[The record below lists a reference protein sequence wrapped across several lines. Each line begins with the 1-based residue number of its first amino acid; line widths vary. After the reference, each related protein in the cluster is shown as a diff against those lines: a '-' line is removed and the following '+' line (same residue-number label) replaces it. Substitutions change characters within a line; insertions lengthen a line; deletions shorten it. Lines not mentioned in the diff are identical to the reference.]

1 MTTYVMGDIHGGH
14 KALLQCLQRS
24 GFDYER
30 DTLIQLGDI
39 ADGYDEVFACV
50 ETLLTVRHLVAIK
63 GNHDDWFQTFIR
75 TGFHPQYWNQGG
87 EGTLRS
93 YLIAAGKQDL
103 IPAYGN
109 IHPQA
114 LNPPDIPATHRHFF
128 NHQRLYYLDDHMNCF
143 VHAGFDRR
151 LPFREQLPHLYY
163 WDRELWLEALSWE
176 ATNRGKK
183 RPARF
188 KMATRFHEVFIGHTR
203 TIMWGTDQPMKAAN
217 VNNIDTGGGGGG
229 RLTIMNV
236 ETKEC
241 WQSDPVNSLYE
252 ISYR

>member
-1 MTTYVMGDIHGGH
+1 MNTFVMGDIHGGH
-14 KALLQCLQRS
+14 KALVQCLQRA
-24 GFDYER
+24 GFNYEQ

-50 ETLLTVRHLVAIK
+50 EELLKIRHLVAIK
-63 GNHDDWFQTFIR
+63 GNHDEWFQTFIR
-75 TGFHPQYWNQGG
+75 TGFHPQYWGQGG

-93 YLIAAGKQDL
+93 YLVAAGKGGD
-103 IPAYGN
+103 IPAYGL
-109 IHPQA
+109 IHPLA
-114 LNPPDIPATHRHFF
+114 LTPPDIPAAHRNFF
-128 NHQRLYYLDDHMNCF
+128 NSQRLYFVDEQKNCF

-151 LPFREQLPHLYY
+151 EPIGEQMPHLYY

-176 ATNRGKK
+176 ATSRGKK
-183 RPARF
+183 RPGRF
-188 KMATRFHEVFIGHTR
+188 RMATRFQEVFIGHTR

-217 VNNIDTGGGGGG
+217 INNIDTGGGGGG

-236 ETKEC
+236 ASKEY
-241 WQSDPVNSLYE
+241 WQSDLLESLYS